1 MELRPPF
8 TRPPYTR
15 IVATGHALPAQSVTN
30 ADLAARGLDTTDAW
44 IRQRTG
50 IEQRY
55 IAGPGETTATLAAA
69 AGREALARAGLAPA
83 DIDGVIVA
91 TTTPDRTFPAA
102 AALVQAALA
111 IPSAGPAFDLQAVCA
126 GFTYA
131 LTTADALIKAGAA
144 RRVLVIGADVFS
156 RLLDWGERS
165 TCVLFGD
172 GAGAAVV
179 EGADAPGLIAARLY
193 ADGGAADILT
203 TDGGPGTTGTVGVTH
218 MDGREVFRR
227 AVDAMAA
234 VSAEVLEAA
243 GLSVADVDWAIPHQA
258 NIRIIEA
265 VARRLDL
272 PMERV
277 VTTVAQHG
285 NTSAASIPLA
295 LHTAIADGRARP
307 GHTLLLAAMGAGL
320 TWGGAVVRL

>member
-1 MELRPPF
+1 MELRPPL
-8 TRPPYTR
+8 TRPPFTR
-15 IVATGHALPAQSVTN
+15 IVATGHALPRAAVTN
-30 ADLAARGLDTTDAW
+30 ADLAARGVDTTDAW

-50 IEQRY
+50 IERRH
-55 IAGPGETTATLAAA
+55 IAGAGETTATLATA

-83 DIDGVIVA
+83 DIGGVIVA
-91 TTTPDRTFPAA
+91 TTTPDRTFPAT
-102 AALVQAALA
+102 AALVQGALG
-111 IPSAGPAFDLQAVCA
+111 IPPGPAFDLQAVCT

-156 RLLDWGERS
+156 RLLDWGDRS

-172 GAGAAVV
+172 GAGAAIV
-179 EGADAPGLIAARLY
+179 EGSDTPGLIAARLY
-193 ADGGAADILT
+193 ADGAAADILT
-203 TDGGPGTTGTVGVTH
+203 ADGGPGTTGTAGVTR

-234 VSAEVLEAA
+234 VSAEVLADA
-243 GLSVADVDWAIPHQA
+243 GLRAADVDWAIPHQA

-265 VARRLDL
+265 VAKKLGL

-277 VTTVAQHG
+277 ITTVAQHG

-295 LHTAIADGRARP
+295 LHAAIADGRAQP